1 MFGSRGSED
10 GISGSEDI
18 HRECLQENLQLM
30 SDNMVLKRVVLL
42 DELVENGCLT
52 ENETADILEF
62 EKRKDQTRKLAV
74 TISKRSREK
83 FSLFLEVLK
92 RSENYPYIA
101 DQMEESYNIKVE
113 ESRRKRECIQCYMV
127 RNVDLRD
134 ILDLLCSQFVVDL
147 EFVNDVISCENRNT
161 ARMESLW
168 KHLFDIL
175 NTSADAG
182 RYRKV
187 FKESLGRKYDHIA
200 VKLSAKN
207 KIRCRCKATEAK
219 KIVRIENMSWPSG
232 SVTTDE
238 RSTTSTAIRQ
248 KLHPGTLSAFSA
260 ISESVSDVSNDG
272 LSCNI
277 PRTIEWLE
285 SVQTEQEEFPI
296 CECKSDIS
304 NSMDHDHS
312 DIPLIALPKERS
324 RSLAAIGDG
333 LLMEAGIE
341 ASIEEQHKRSLYVDS
356 GNALDTTAQVHM
368 ETVQTGASKK
378 ERKSAKKKKK
388 KRKRTQSEPVAK
400 LQEEENEVDS
410 KMMSRS
416 LSQGSVQTKRT
427 IGDRLFINIPTID
440 NTEDCAIK
448 PCCETSTENRSQMD
462 PKVLTPPRQVSS
474 LTKVG
479 CCNKRGNNKK
489 KKMKHS

>member
-1 MFGSRGSED
+1 MTQALRTGILQTLPQEIQLNTEQTHLGDKDRKQIKRPKSTSVMLGSRGSD
-10 GISGSEDI
+10 DDISGSEDI

-42 DELVENGCLT
+42 DRLVENGCLT

-62 EKRKDQTRKLAV
+62 ENRKDQTRKLAV

-92 RSENYPYIA
+92 RSENYPFIA
-101 DQMEESYNIKVE
+101 DQIEASYKVKVE

-147 EFVNDVISCENRNT
+147 EFVNDVISCESRNT

-175 NTSADAG
+175 NTSEDAS

-238 RSTTSTAIRQ
+238 RSTTSTVARSNSST
-248 KLHPGTLSAFSA
+248 PSASSS
-260 ISESVSDVSNDG
+260 ISDSSDVDNKG
-272 LSCNI
+272 LSI
-277 PRTIEWLE
+277 RMSRTSEWMDVLE
-285 SVQTEQEEFPI
+285 I
-296 CECKSDIS
+296 
-304 NSMDHDHS
+304 
-312 DIPLIALPKERS
+312 
-324 RSLAAIGDG
+324 
-333 LLMEAGIE
+333 
-341 ASIEEQHKRSLYVDS
+341 
-356 GNALDTTAQVHM
+356 
-368 ETVQTGASKK
+368 
-378 ERKSAKKKKK
+378 
-388 KRKRTQSEPVAK
+388 
-400 LQEEENEVDS
+400 EVDS
-410 KMMSRS
+410 QELQQFHELESADRDHKE
-416 LSQGSVQTKRT
+416 LSQ
-427 IGDRLFINIPTID
+427 FP
-440 NTEDCAIK
+440 E
-448 PCCETSTENRSQMD
+448 ENDSRKQWCGLGMEC
-462 PKVLTPPRQVSS
+462 PVPECQPL
-474 LTKVG
+474 
-479 CCNKRGNNKK
+479 GNFF
-489 KKMKHS
+489 